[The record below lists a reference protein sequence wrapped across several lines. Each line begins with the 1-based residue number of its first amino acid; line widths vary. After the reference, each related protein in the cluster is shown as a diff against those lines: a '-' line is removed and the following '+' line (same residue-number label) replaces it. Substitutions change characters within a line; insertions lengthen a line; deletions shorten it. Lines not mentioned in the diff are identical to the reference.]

1 MTMSECWKD
10 ELRELDEQIDMQCL
24 DLAKLLEQKKEW
36 LNGRL
41 KS

>member
-10 ELRELDEQIDMQCL
+10 ELRELDEQIDMRCL
-24 DLAKLLEQKKEW
+24 DLAKLLDQKKEC
-36 LNGRL
+36 LSIRL

>member
-1 MTMSECWKD
+1 MSECWKD

-36 LNGRL
+36 LNSRL